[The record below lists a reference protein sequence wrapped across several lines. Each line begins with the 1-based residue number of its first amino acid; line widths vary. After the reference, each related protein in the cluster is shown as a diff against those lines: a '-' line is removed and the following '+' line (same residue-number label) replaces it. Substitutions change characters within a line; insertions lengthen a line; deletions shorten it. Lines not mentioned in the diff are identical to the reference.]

1 MGGRAMEKVRNLLKG
16 SFWKIDLSE
25 VRLSSVEI
33 DFLSYFFDISCD
45 YVVDDLSE
53 EERAFV
59 VLRKKQKFIYN
70 SYVN

>member
-1 MGGRAMEKVRNLLKG
+1 MEKVRNLLKG
-16 SFWKIDLSE
+16 SFWKIDLSR
-25 VRLSSVEI
+25 VRFTNLELE
-33 DFLSYFFDISCD
+33 FLSCFFDISCD
-45 YVVDDLSE
+45 YVVDDMTE